1 MNVDTFGV
9 VLFLHITV
17 ALAAFAM
24 AGVGHAALQGVARAT
39 TVAEAR
45 PWARAMHRIEP
56 LFPLAALVL
65 LGLGA
70 WLVHLGAKTDDHF
83 SFKDG
88 WILTA
93 IISLIVIEAAGGAVL
108 APHGKKLNGLV
119 LEAPDGPITPEI
131 RAAATYRPFWHV
143 VHLSTFGILGIV
155 FLMAAKPAG
164 AWAPVI
170 VVIGVVVGIVLSTLQ
185 LRALPG
191 APSAASVPAQAQS
204 AESAST
210 QTAP

>member
-1 MNVDTFGV
+1 MNVSMFGV

-24 AGVGHAALQGVARAT
+24 AGVGHASLQAVARAG

-45 PWARAMHRIEP
+45 PWAKAMHRIEP

-93 IISLIVIEAAGGAVL
+93 IIALVLIEAAGGAVL

-131 RAAATYRPFWHV
+131 RAAATNVPFWHV
-143 VHLSTFGILGIV
+143 IHLSTFGILGIV
-155 FLMAAKPAG
+155 FLMATKPSG

-170 VVIGVVVGIVLSTLQ
+170 VVIGVVVGIGLSSWQ
-185 LRALPG
+185 LRALSATSG
-191 APSAASVPAQAQS
+191 ATTAGTTTTTAA
-204 AESAST
+204 EAS
-210 QTAP
+210 P